1 MSRYDSYKPPGNP
14 ISVSK
19 MNALKDSAILSL
31 NEFNRIKESLSPQKQ
46 KISGSQILNTDSINQ
61 NNEKSLKFKIQEYDK
76 NHPSSFFSVDR
87 VKNEDPYKVVGK
99 ANDVVKIFDRL
110 SKNAKVATIR
120 DKQLDERKIMENMF
134 VNKEK
139 RLDFMMELERLKE
152 IEFLEKKYKDS
163 RKLNKEGCKV
173 VIDQILDNERG
184 RNKKREMVERERI
197 LMMRQIEKLKE
208 EEKQKAIYK
217 KLEAEARN
225 REQLEVNRISQLAKQ
240 KQKID
245 EKEENLKIM
254 KFNEE
259 KLKQEEEFLREKK
272 RLQIQKEKEIQAL
285 REKQERALDKQGEID
300 EIRAKRAYQQAEL
313 LEKQKEEQERLK
325 KQKMMK
331 EIIECNE
338 KQKLDKKK
346 VVDEEIQKDKELY
359 LKIQNEYQKELEEQK
374 IKKKIQMEK
383 FIANKIDLEKQI
395 SDKENQKKM
404 QRMSSIE
411 EGIKVKNEQDNY
423 LASLEEIRKQK
434 IKELKDLNVKEK
446 YIVPLEKFNYSKIE
460 DRYATPPE
468 IKEK

>member
-1 MSRYDSYKPPGNP
+1 MS
-14 ISVSK
+14 
-19 MNALKDSAILSL
+19 ALKDSAILSL
-31 NEFNRIKESLSPQKQ
+31 NEFNRIKESVVSPLAK
-46 KISGSQILNTDSINQ
+46 KTSGSQILNTDAINS
-61 NNEKSLKFKIQEYDK
+61 NNEKSLKLKIQEYDK
-76 NHPSSFFSVDR
+76 NHPSSLFSMDR
-87 VKNEDPYKVVGK
+87 IKNEDPYKVVGK

-120 DKQLDERKIMENMF
+120 DRQLDERKIMENMY

-139 RLDFMMELERLKE
+139 RLDLMMELERLKE
-152 IEFLEKKYKDS
+152 IEFLEKRNKDS
-163 RKLNKEGCKV
+163 KQLNKDGCKV
-173 VIDQILDNERG
+173 VIDQILDNERE

-259 KLKQEEEFLREKK
+259 KLKQEEEFLKEKK
-272 RLQIQKEKEIQAL
+272 RLQKQKEKEIQAL
-285 REKQERALDKQGEID
+285 REKQERANDKQD
-300 EIRAKRAYQQAEL
+300 EINEIKARRAYQQAEL

-325 KQKMMK
+325 KQKMMQ

-338 KQKLDKKK
+338 KQKLSKKK
-346 VVDEEIQKDKELY
+346 ISEEEIKKDKELY
-359 LKIQNEYQKELEEQK
+359 FKIQNEYKKELEEQK
-374 IKKKIQMEK
+374 IRKKIQMEK
-383 FIANKIDLEKQI
+383 FLANKVDLEKQI

-404 QRMSSIE
+404 AKMSSIE
-411 EGIKVKNEQDNY
+411 EGLKVKAEQDNY
-423 LASLEEIRKQK
+423 LASLEEIRKRK
-434 IKELKDLNVKEK
+434 IKELKDLNVKGE
-446 YIVPLEKFNYSKIE
+446 YIVPLEKFNYTKIE
-460 DRYATPPE
+460 DRYAVPPE
-468 IKEK
+468 N